1 MSKQPDKLDVLM
13 DWFLG
18 DAKEINEKQ
27 EALIRSIEASQEEII
42 GNLRGEVSNIV
53 NSLPNQLNEQL
64 SNNIKSIEAL
74 TKKIDSTISAK
85 VRDESEQAKKDF
97 YNLMKQE
104 LGQATGA
111 LHATT
116 KDLSKRPIKTMALT
130 ALVCSIVAGL
140 SSWGGAYL
148 YNINNVESLRKE
160 IAFYHIYQ
168 KADEAGYLAIG
179 NQFSEKQ
186 QKKNDDVYKEAMQ
199 KKFKELI
206 EKSDLGDFRPKEFQY

>member
-27 EALIRSIEASQEEII
+27 EALIKSVEASQQELVEAM
-42 GNLRGEVSNIV
+42 RGEVSNIV
-53 NSLPNQLNEQL
+53 NSLPEQL
-64 SNNIKSIEAL
+64 DERLSNSIRSIEAL
-74 TKKIDSTISAK
+74 TKKVDSTISSK
-85 VRDESEQAKKDF
+85 VRDESEQAKKEF
-97 YNLMKQE
+97 YTLMKQE
-104 LGQATGA
+104 LGQAAGT
-111 LHATT
+111 LHATAQ
-116 KDLSKRPIKTMALT
+116 DLNKRPIKTMVLT

-148 YNINNVESLRKE
+148 YNINNVETLRKE

-186 QKKNDDVYKEAMQ
+186 QQKNDAVYKEAME

-206 EKSDLGDFRPKEFQY
+206 EKSELGNFRPKEFQY